1 MDWIQDN
8 AWAVWTSVTVA
19 LCLAELVSLD
29 LVLLMLAAGAG
40 AGAVSSVLSP
50 SPWIDLL
57 VAVVVAVA
65 MLWLVRPSLVK
76 RLHSGPE
83 LTTGHSALVGRKA
96 VVLELVDEHGGQVK
110 LAGEVWS
117 ARVFDPSTRIEAG
130 AEVEVFDIDGATA
143 VVHPTD

>member
-1 MDWIQDN
+1 VDWIQDN